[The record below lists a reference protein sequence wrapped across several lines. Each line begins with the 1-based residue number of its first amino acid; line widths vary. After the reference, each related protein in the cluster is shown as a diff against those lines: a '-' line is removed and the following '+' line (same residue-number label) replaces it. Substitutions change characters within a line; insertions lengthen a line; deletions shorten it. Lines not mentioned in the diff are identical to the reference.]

1 MPDTLTCPPTPADRR
16 TAARLV
22 RQLAAGHAPR
32 ASLTQPLPA
41 TARLAAETLATTLDE
56 LERELAQL
64 RHRHGETPGVG
75 AEIRLA
81 TEQAA
86 LLGAYERDVTEAL
99 AALRRAGAA
108 VAVEVPDYLVPPTA
122 TGPATLRLRW

>member
-1 MPDTLTCPPTPADRR
+1 MSPDGAPGKRSNRR
-16 TAARLV
+16 IDV
-22 RQLAAGHAPR
+22 GI
-32 ASLTQPLPA
+32 
-41 TARLAAETLATTLDE
+41 
-56 LERELAQL
+56 QL

-81 TEQAA
+81 AEQAA